1 MVILPE
7 KIIKLNRHLGF
18 PLTAKL
24 NEGDGVRNFTN
35 DMENGTMY
43 VDRVG
48 MEDLITY
55 HEAEF
60 EVLDGYYFDSCRNN
74 KINDVIK
81 DLHDLRK
88 KLKNMN
94 PAQMVI

>member
-1 MVILPE
+1 MKLCML
-7 KIIKLNRHLGF
+7 IK
-18 PLTAKL
+18 
-24 NEGDGVRNFTN
+24 
-35 DMENGTMY
+35 
-43 VDRVG
+43 VG
-48 MEDLITY
+48 LQSLITY

-88 KLKNMN
+88 KLKKYEPSTNGYLDYW
-94 PAQMVI
+94 